1 VSRNKVDTLPDNPED
16 YLPASDDCPL
26 VMTRRE
32 AAKICRISVQTFDA
46 WIRKGVL
53 PGPIP
58 GTRRWSRVTIERA
71 LAGDMIASIA
81 DAGHSAFEQWKRRN
95 AR

>member
-1 VSRNKVDTLPDNPED
+1 MIAEKDRPLLAAAK
-16 YLPASDDCPL
+16 DDCPPVL
-26 VMTRRE
+26 TRRE
-32 AAKICRISVQTFDA
+32 VAEICRISVQTFDA
-46 WIRKGVL
+46 WVRKGIL

-58 GTRRWSRVTIERA
+58 GTRRWSRVGIERA

-81 DAGHSAFEQWKRRN
+81 DAEHSAFEQWKRRN